1 MKLTKCLN
9 CGVACNK
16 DLKDAWV
23 CDKCGALH
31 QTTCDDDVIEI
42 VDEFGSVFWI
52 CSEYKDEDNEVGVKK
67 IY

>member
-31 QTTCDDDVIEI
+31 QTTCDDDMIEI
-42 VDEFGSVFWI
+42 VDEFGSVFLKN
-52 CSEYKDEDNEVGVKK
+52 SKFYSFLYKNYK
-67 IY
+67 

>member
-31 QTTCDDDVIEI
+31 QTTCDDDMIEI
-42 VDEFGSVFWI
+42 VDEFGSVFLKNSKFYSFFI
-52 CSEYKDEDNEVGVKK
+52 QKL
-67 IY
+67 

>member
-31 QTTCDDDVIEI
+31 QTTCDDDMIEI
-42 VDEFGSVFWI
+42 VDEFGSVLLKNSKFYSFFI
-52 CSEYKDEDNEVGVKK
+52 QKL
-67 IY
+67 